1 MAAEAWVVFDS
12 AKERLADGT
21 FDLDSDAFKCALV
34 ATTLVPLS
42 SSHGVYSDISAN
54 LSSDTDYADVT
65 CSGIT
70 WDETNGTVTFDMN
83 DISFGTSVTITARY
97 AVIYDDTTTSDCLLC
112 YSDLDDGGGSVSST
126 NGTFEIQIHANG
138 VFTLA

>member
-1 MAAEAWVVFDS
+1 MAASAWVIYDD

-21 FDLDSDAFKCALV
+21 FDLDGDTFKCALC
-34 ATTLVPLS
+34 ATTHTPLS
-42 SSHGVYSDISAN
+42 SGHGVYSDISAN
-54 LSSDTDYADVT
+54 LSSDTDYAAVT
-65 CSGIT
+65 CSGVT
-70 WDETNGTVTFDMN
+70 WDETNGTVTFDCN

-97 AVIYDDTTTSDCLLC
+97 AVLFDDTTTSDCLLA
-112 YSDLDDGGGSVSST
+112 YSDLDDGGAYVAST